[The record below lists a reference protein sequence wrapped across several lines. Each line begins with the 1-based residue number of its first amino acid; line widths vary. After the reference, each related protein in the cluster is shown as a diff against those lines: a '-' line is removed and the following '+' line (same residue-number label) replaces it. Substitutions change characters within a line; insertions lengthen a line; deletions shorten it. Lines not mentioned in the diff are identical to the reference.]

1 MCNLCH
7 AAHAPASAHSTRVC
21 FRCGYGLSGGFASNH
36 SSLQPAPLPRPSSSD
51 VRRKAGAGTAA
62 AAGTGGSDTRRPA
75 AAMPRTATA
84 VNSMVGR
91 QTYVSDA
98 ALWRI
103 AKAPNCT
110 SDPICRWRAVLV
122 CLVPIAAPTA
132 PCVRLCTPRT
142 ILRPFPWY
150 SLSHSAPSYA
160 LCPVWWPR
168 GTVTFHSPSLIESA
182 WLGSAA
188 IADPHPACPRPPPL
202 LASRAVRP
210 CREARNGS
218 LRSGRVQR
226 GRRRCPQPSRP
237 SRPARRGSQEQEG
250 LRSVWRST
258 RGRWTTSKV
267 T

>member
-1 MCNLCH
+1 MCGGR
-7 AAHAPASAHSTRVC
+7 PARARP
-21 FRCGYGLSGGFASNH
+21 R
-36 SSLQPAPLPRPSSSD
+36 QPARAAATRADRQRLCRAPPRRSIQWSAAKRMSPTPHCGTSLRHLTAQAIQSAVGARCSSALSRLPRQLPLAY
-51 VRRKAGAGTAA
+51 VF
-62 AAGTGGSDTRRPA
+62 
-75 AAMPRTATA
+75 
-84 VNSMVGR
+84 VYSM
-91 QTYVSDA
+91 Y
-98 ALWRI
+98 
-103 AKAPNCT
+103 
-110 SDPICRWRAVLV
+110 
-122 CLVPIAAPTA
+122 
-132 PCVRLCTPRT
+132 
-142 ILRPFPWY
+142 Y
-150 SLSHSAPSYA
+150 SAPISLVLPLSQCPL

-168 GTVTFHSPSLIESA
+168 GMVTFHSSSLIESA

-218 LRSGRVQR
+218 LRSGLVLR